1 MSPDRELATLRQ
13 QVENLQN
20 IHASACE
27 QLERANKENSTLTDD
42 NNFLRKKN
50 SSFQQEITN
59 HHNEYARIESEL
71 YQQGQ
76 EVERL
81 KKENVSFLKNKREVE
96 RKLREETQAFEK
108 DRAGW
113 QMRESEL
120 TGQVKALQETI
131 NVLAQQYEASQ
142 KKNSSSN
149 DDSPPLTPTTGSTP
163 SHYSAAR
170 EARTAQRTIKE
181 LERRV
186 NELTTEIENVK
197 RAHTESMNVNKSHV
211 ARIHHLENELGQ
223 VKHMNQTLMEE
234 NEGYQLL
241 LHEKTMRGE
250 FMLNPIMQRNAKYII
265 SAKETNRTNKEDG
278 KLTQDDSSIIDPKSL
293 AIDLEAEL
301 NRASELSDCLQGER
315 VHKESDHT
323 IIEKLQDEI
332 KLLKDSNKSMSLY
345 IQKILNRIME
355 AKGFEEIL
363 SNEWSAKKT
372 VSSPTSPTTGSFNLS
387 QEPAK
392 KKMERRKTFSSF
404 HLRSASQPQNNLKP
418 VIQENIA
425 EEPEQ
430 TRSKGNETVQLA
442 ELSKRSR
449 RNSTG
454 FRNGKRFSLLGLVG
468 MGAKDGEKKDDP
480 YLKQM
485 ILVQENQKI
494 KE

>member
-1 MSPDRELATLRQ
+1 MSSDKELASLQ
-13 QVENLQN
+13 QKLENLQN
-20 IHASACE
+20 INASVCE
-27 QLERANKENSTLTDD
+27 QLERVNKENSILTDD

-50 SSFQQEITN
+50 SSFQQEIAN

-81 KKENVSFLKNKREVE
+81 KKENIGFLKNKREVE

-108 DRAGW
+108 DRASW

-120 TGQVKALQETI
+120 KGQIKALQETVNLI
-131 NVLAQQYEASQ
+131 GQQNEASQ
-142 KKNSSSN
+142 KKSGQSSSN
-149 DDSPPLTPTTGSTP
+149 DEDSPPLTPTG
-163 SHYSAAR
+163 SHYTAMR

-186 NELTTEIENVK
+186 NDLTTEIENIK
-197 RAHTESMNVNKSHV
+197 RAHTESMNLNKSHV

-223 VKHMNQTLMEE
+223 VKHMNQTLMED

-250 FMLNPIMQRNAKYII
+250 FMLNPIMQ
-265 SAKETNRTNKEDG
+265 TNRTNDEDI
-278 KLTQDDSSIIDPKSL
+278 KSIQIDSSISPESG

-301 NRASELSDCLQGER
+301 NRASDLIDSLQGER

-323 IIEKLQDEI
+323 VIEKMQDEI
-332 KLLKDSNKSMSLY
+332 KFLKDSNKSMSLY

-363 SNEWSAKKT
+363 SAEWSAKKAA
-372 VSSPTSPTTGSFNLS
+372 SSPTSPTTGSFPLS

-404 HLRSASQPQNNLKP
+404 HLRSASQPQNVLKP
-418 VIQENIA
+418 VIHENIA

-430 TRSKGNETVQLA
+430 VQVRSKDDGIVQLA
-442 ELSKRSR
+442 DLSKRSR
-449 RNSTG
+449 RNSTSTG
-454 FRNGKRFSLLGLVG
+454 LRSGKRFSFLGFVG
-468 MGAKDGEKKDDP
+468 MGARDGEKKDDP
-480 YLKQM
+480 YLRQM
-485 ILVQENQKI
+485 ILVQENQK
-494 KE
+494 

>member
-1 MSPDRELATLRQ
+1 MSSERELATLRQ

-20 IHASACE
+20 IHASVCE
-27 QLERANKENSTLTDD
+27 QLERANKDNSTLTND

-50 SSFQQEITN
+50 SSFQQEISN

-81 KKENVSFLKNKREVE
+81 KKENVGFLKNKREVE

-113 QMRESEL
+113 QLRESEL

-131 NVLAQQYEASQ
+131 NVLAQQNEAQ
-142 KKNSSSN
+142 KKNSQSSSN
-149 DDSPPLTPTTGSTP
+149 DDSPPLTPTAGSTP
-163 SHYSAAR
+163 SHYTVLR
-170 EARTAQRTIKE
+170 EAKTAQRTIKE

-186 NELTTEIENVK
+186 NELTTEIENSK
-197 RAHTESMNVNKSHV
+197 RAHTDSMNVNKNHV

-241 LHEKTMRGE
+241 LHEKTMKGE
-250 FMLNPIMQRNAKYII
+250 FMLNPIMQKNTKYTQV
-265 SAKETNRTNKEDG
+265 SEKETNSTNNEDG
-278 KLTQDDSSIIDPKSL
+278 KSIENALMGLNSIAL
-293 AIDLEAEL
+293 DLQAEM
-301 NRASELSDCLQGER
+301 NRASELDNFLQGER

-323 IIEKLQDEI
+323 ITEKLQDEI
-332 KLLKDSNKSMSLY
+332 KALKDSNKAMSLY
-345 IQKILNRIME
+345 IERILNRIME

-363 SNEWSAKKT
+363 SAEWSAKKAA
-372 VSSPTSPTTGSFNLS
+372 SSPTSPTTNSFNLS

-430 TRSKGNETVQLA
+430 TRSKDNGTIQLA
-442 ELSKRSR
+442 DLSKRSR
-449 RNSTG
+449 RNSTSTG
-454 FRNGKRFSLLGLVG
+454 PRNGKRFSIFGFG
-468 MGAKDGEKKDDP
+468 MGTREVEKKDDP
-480 YLKQM
+480 YLRQM
-485 ILVQENQKI
+485 ILVQENQK
-494 KE
+494 E

>member
-1 MSPDRELATLRQ
+1 
-13 QVENLQN
+13 
-20 IHASACE
+20 ICE

-149 DDSPPLTPTTGSTP
+149 DEDSPPLTPTTGSAP

-197 RAHTESMNVNKSHV
+197 RAHTDSMNISKNHV

-250 FMLNPIMQRNAKYII
+250 FMLNPIMQ
-265 SAKETNRTNKEDG
+265 TNRTNKEDF
-278 KLTQDDSSIIDPKSL
+278 KSAEDDTSMESKSL

-301 NRASELSDCLQGER
+301 NRASELSDFLQGER
-315 VHKESDHT
+315 VHKE
-323 IIEKLQDEI
+323 KLQEEI

-363 SNEWSAKKT
+363 SNEWSAKKAA
-372 VSSPTSPTTGSFNLS
+372 SSPTSPTTGSFNLS
-387 QEPAK
+387 QEPVK

-418 VIQENIA
+418 VIQEHIA
-425 EEPEQ
+425 EEPEL
-430 TRSKGNETVQLA
+430 TKPKDETVQLA
-442 ELSKRSR
+442 DLSKRSR

-454 FRNGKRFSLLGLVG
+454 FRNGKRFSLWGFG
-468 MGAKDGEKKDDP
+468 SKDGEKKDDP
-480 YLKQM
+480 YLKPM
-485 ILVQENQKI
+485 MLVQENQK
-494 KE
+494 

>member
-1 MSPDRELATLRQ
+1 MSSSERELATLRQ
-13 QVENLQN
+13 QAENLQN
-20 IHASACE
+20 IHASCIYKNA
-27 QLERANKENSTLTDD
+27 LADSGFDRDSNLTKNSTLTND

-50 SSFQQEITN
+50 SSFQQEISN

-81 KKENVSFLKNKREVE
+81 KKENVGFLKNKREVE

-113 QMRESEL
+113 QSRESEL

-131 NVLAQQYEASQ
+131 NVLAQQNEAQ
-142 KKNSSSN
+142 KKNGQSSSN
-149 DDSPPLTPTTGSTP
+149 DEDSPPLTPTAGSTP
-163 SHYSAAR
+163 SHYSVLR
-170 EARTAQRTIKE
+170 EAKTAQRTIKE

-186 NELTTEIENVK
+186 NELTTEIENAK
-197 RAHTESMNVNKSHV
+197 RAHTDSMNTNKNHV

-241 LHEKTMRGE
+241 LHEKTMKGE
-250 FMLNPIMQRNAKYII
+250 FMLNPIMQ
-265 SAKETNRTNKEDG
+265 TNRTNVDDG
-278 KLTQDDSSIIDPKSL
+278 ASIQNAVAGLNSIAL
-293 AIDLEAEL
+293 DLQAEMK
-301 NRASELSDCLQGER
+301 RASDLDNFLQGER

-332 KLLKDSNKSMSLY
+332 KALKDSNKAMSLY
-345 IQKILNRIME
+345 IERILNRIME

-404 HLRSASQPQNNLKP
+404 HIRSASQPQNNLKS

-430 TRSKGNETVQLA
+430 TRSKENETVQLVD
-442 ELSKRSR
+442 LSKRSR
-449 RNSTG
+449 RNSTSTG
-454 FRNGKRFSLLGLVG
+454 FRNGKRFSFFSFG
-468 MGAKDGEKKDDP
+468 MGTKEIEKKDDP
-480 YLKQM
+480 HLKQL
-485 ILVQENQKI
+485 IIVQENQK
-494 KE
+494 E

>member
-1 MSPDRELATLRQ
+1 
-13 QVENLQN
+13 
-20 IHASACE
+20 
-27 QLERANKENSTLTDD
+27 
-42 NNFLRKKN
+42 
-50 SSFQQEITN
+50 
-59 HHNEYARIESEL
+59 
-71 YQQGQ
+71 
-76 EVERL
+76 
-81 KKENVSFLKNKREVE
+81 REVE

-113 QMRESEL
+113 QLRESEL

-131 NVLAQQYEASQ
+131 NVLAQQNEAQ
-142 KKNSSSN
+142 KKNGQSSSN
-149 DDSPPLTPTTGSTP
+149 DGIIPIHLFYLYEFSIMIDGPPLTPTAGSTP
-163 SHYSAAR
+163 SHYTVLR
-170 EARTAQRTIKE
+170 EAKTAQRTIKE

-197 RAHTESMNVNKSHV
+197 RAHTDSMNTNKNHV

-241 LHEKTMRGE
+241 LHEKTMKGE
-250 FMLNPIMQRNAKYII
+250 FMLNPIMQTNHTNIDDGASIQNAV
-265 SAKETNRTNKEDG
+265 AGLN
-278 KLTQDDSSIIDPKSL
+278 SIAL
-293 AIDLEAEL
+293 DLQAEMK
-301 NRASELSDCLQGER
+301 RASDLDNFLQGER

-332 KLLKDSNKSMSLY
+332 KALKDSNKAMSLY
-345 IQKILNRIME
+345 IERILNRIME

-363 SNEWSAKKT
+363 SSDWSAKKT

-404 HLRSASQPQNNLKP
+404 HIRSASQPQNNLKS

-430 TRSKGNETVQLA
+430 TRSKENETVQLVD
-442 ELSKRSR
+442 LSKRSR
-449 RNSTG
+449 RNSTSTG
-454 FRNGKRFSLLGLVG
+454 FRNGGKRFSNFFSFG
-468 MGAKDGEKKDDP
+468 MGTKESEKKDDP
-480 YLKQM
+480 HLKQL
-485 ILVQENQKI
+485 IIVQENQK
-494 KE
+494 E